1 MPLNE
6 DSLWSD
12 IFSFGYISLATLRI
26 SIWQRCD
33 WSTSVYK
40 LRSTWGSMAEARTL
54 DRASCSLFG
63 FFCLFYLHTARKE
76 SEPWGQVHQTCSRS
90 APDSLVSPA
99 SQPYTNT
106 KESFQIAMFAKKLKL
121 EKECTTGMFK
131 TEGLG
136 AIKWRNVCLRLA
148 QLRHPSIVV
157 KYCQISP
164 TGRRQNIFLSSTF
177 YTCKNAFHQSSGRW
191 LPETVRELLTLL
203 KPLAFSPAFLYPEI
217 FSCFLKPAKILSF
230 FWRSFHSGLFSR
242 HPVSLCLDT
251 LSILAGLHLLA
262 WFKVSRC
269 LKSAHS
275 HLDYSERSWNSHSPT
290 SLKYRNT

>member
-148 QLRHPSIVV
+148 QFRHPSIVV
-157 KYCQISP
+157 KYCQIHP
-164 TGRRQNIFLSSTF
+164 LEEGKIFFLVQHFTLVRMPSTKALDAGFLRLCVNYSHFLNHWLSHRHSFTQKYF
-177 YTCKNAFHQSSGRW
+177 
-191 LPETVRELLTLL
+191 
-203 KPLAFSPAFLYPEI
+203 LASWNLQRFCHFSE
-217 FSCFLKPAKILSF
+217 
-230 FWRSFHSGLFSR
+230 
-242 HPVSLCLDT
+242 D
-251 LSILAGLHLLA
+251 LSILD
-262 WFKVSRC
+262 F
-269 LKSAHS
+269 
-275 HLDYSERSWNSHSPT
+275 SPDI
-290 SLKYRNT
+290 LFLCVWIH